1 MKIIVE
7 EAPFLK
13 FAIDSVVSL
22 VEEGVFEVKKEGIS
36 LKAMDPSQISMVSFH
51 MPKSAFLTYEITDE
65 RNLGLDIAQFSNILS
80 RGKKGEKAELSLED
94 GRLVVCFYSG
104 KSKKTFSI
112 PLLDIGST
120 VHKEPKI
127 EYKNY
132 VKIHAEA
139 FRESLKDAK
148 LVSSH
153 VKLIILPEGFVIDVK
168 GDNGRVRDEFRKG
181 GAEVS
186 DISVS
191 TSEGAKATFPLQYLE
206 DIVKAASS
214 VTPISIYL
222 ETDKPLKI
230 EYEINGAKA
239 VYYLAPRIESE

>member
-7 EAPFLK
+7 EAPYLK
-13 FAIDSVVSL
+13 FAIDSIVSL

-65 RNLGLDIAQFSNILS
+65 RNLGLDIAQFNNILS

-127 EYKNY
+127 EYKNH

-153 VKLIILPEGFVIDVK
+153 VKLIILPESFVVDVK
-168 GDNGRVRDEFRKG
+168 GDNGKVRDEFQG

-186 DISVS
+186 DIQVS
-191 TSEGAKATFPLQYLE
+191 SSEGAKATFPLQYLE

-214 VTPISIYL
+214 VTPITICL